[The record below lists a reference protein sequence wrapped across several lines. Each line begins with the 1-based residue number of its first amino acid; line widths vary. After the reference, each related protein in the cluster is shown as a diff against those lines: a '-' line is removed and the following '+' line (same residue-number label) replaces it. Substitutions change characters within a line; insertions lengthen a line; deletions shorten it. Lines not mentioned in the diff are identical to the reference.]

1 MSYILEALKKAQA
14 ERQLGNAPTIHA
26 AQPVPALQ
34 PDVAASRRP
43 LYVGL
48 GAGAL
53 MVVVGAAFL
62 WRAGPAQG
70 PGAQVAQTQ
79 APAGQ
84 VASVT
89 AGAPAAGAPALAVAA
104 GSAPV
109 ATATAPAAGTLASG
123 LPATGSPAAGSP
135 VSAAPAASSS
145 LEVSAPPEP
154 VRAPQ
159 PRVAAAAPR
168 PAPAAARAA
177 APSAALPATA
187 PAVQVRMPTPAPAA
201 VAAVP
206 ARAAGSPAAG
216 SPVAGSPAAA
226 PEDSL
231 PFLQQLPASVQGGI
245 PRVAFGGYMYSAN
258 PADRLLL
265 VDKALRHEGE
275 EVAPGLVLEKLLPRA
290 AVMNYRGVRYRV
302 AY

>member
-34 PDVAASRRP
+34 PDAAASRRP
-43 LYVGL
+43 LFIGL

-53 MVVVGAAFL
+53 VVVLGAAFL
-62 WRAGPAQG
+62 WRSGPAQV
-70 PGAQVAQTQ
+70 PAVQVAQGQGQ
-79 APAGQ
+79 APA
-84 VASVT
+84 AAPVT
-89 AGAPAAGAPALAVAA
+89 PAPVTPAPVTPAPMAAAEVPSAGAPAA
-104 GSAPV
+104 
-109 ATATAPAAGTLASG
+109 
-123 LPATGSPAAGSP
+123 GSPAAGSP
-135 VSAAPAASSS
+135 AAGSPAAGSPAVANS
-145 LEVSAPPEP
+145 LEVQAPPAPPP
-154 VRAPQ
+154 VRPAQ
-159 PRVAAAAPR
+159 PRVADAAA
-168 PAPAAARAA
+168 AAASRAA
-177 APSAALPATA
+177 ATPAA

-201 VAAVP
+201 PVAAAPAP
-206 ARAAGSPAAG
+206 ARAAAPAA
-216 SPVAGSPAAA
+216 VAA
-226 PEDSL
+226 PAPEESL
-231 PFLQQLPASVQGGI
+231 PFLQQLPESVQGGI